1 VSDLIVNISKLSEGT
16 HRYSFEVRPE
26 NLLLDGRFVELI
38 LVDAT
43 IDKTGRQLFL
53 KSDIR
58 TKATLTCDRC
68 LAEFQNELAAQYRI
82 VYITDDLTAKE
93 EEDAEIQFL
102 SPDANLLD
110 LGEDVRQFLL
120 LAIPQKILC
129 REECKGLCPECG
141 TNRNV
146 KSCECAATEVDPR
159 WDALRKISLN

>member
-26 NLLLDGRFVELI
+26 NLSLDTRFVDLVA
-38 LVDAT
+38 VDAT

-53 KSDIR
+53 ESKIR
-58 TKATLTCDRC
+58 TTATLTCDRC
-68 LAEFQNELAAQYRI
+68 LAEFQNELVARYRI
-82 VYITDDLTAKE
+82 VYLTDELTAKE
-93 EEDAEIQFL
+93 EEDAEIQYL

-110 LGEDVRQFLL
+110 LGEDVRQYLV

-129 REECKGLCPECG
+129 REECEGLCPECG

-146 KSCECAATEVDPR
+146 KSCKCAATESDPR
-159 WDALRKISLN
+159 WDVLKKISLN

>member
-26 NLLLDGRFVELI
+26 NLSLDARFVEMI
-38 LVDAT
+38 AVDAT
-43 IDKTGRQLFL
+43 IDKTGRQFFL
-53 KSDIR
+53 KSEIR
-58 TKATLTCDRC
+58 TKAALICDRC
-68 LAEFQNELAAQYRI
+68 LAEFQNELAARYRI
-82 VYITDDLTAKE
+82 VYLSDQLTAKE

-110 LGEDVRQFLL
+110 LGEDVRQFLV

-129 REECKGLCPECG
+129 REECEGLCPECG

-146 KSCECAATEVDPR
+146 KSCKCAATESDPR
-159 WDALRKISLN
+159 WDALKKISLN